1 METKIIVE
9 LIKVAPSILLYGALL
24 MLFLRYRKSVVEGI
38 LPKISNFKAFGIE
51 ASFVKEGIENA
62 ARSQNRSDVLVS
74 PSLMQRIAHFP
85 KRGIRVLWIDDNPET
100 VMYEAGILQTLGMQ
114 VEFAKT
120 SANGWEKLR
129 AYPFQLMVSDIR
141 RGEDTTAGLQF
152 LKDLQAQEK
161 HINLV
166 FYVSQLDRTLPVPFG
181 AFGITDDPNEL
192 IHLVMDGAERIE

>member
-1 METKIIVE
+1 MDKKIIIE
-9 LIKVAPSILLYGALL
+9 LIKVVPSILLYLAVLV
-24 MLFLRYRKSVVEGI
+24 LFLRYRKSLVEGI

-62 ARSQNRSDVLVS
+62 ARSQNRTDVLVS

-85 KRGIRVLWIDDNPET
+85 KRPIRVLWIDDNPET

-141 RGEDTTAGLQF
+141 RGDDATAGLQF
-152 LKDLQAQEK
+152 LSGLQAQEK
-161 HINLV
+161 KINIV
-166 FYVSQLDRTLPVPFG
+166 FYVSNLDRKLPIPVG

-192 IHLVMDGAERIE
+192 IHLMMDGADRIE

>member
-1 METKIIVE
+1 MIE
-9 LIKVAPSILLYGALL
+9 LIKVAPSILLYLAVLV
-24 MLFLRYRKSVVEGI
+24 LFLRYRKSVVEGI

-62 ARSQNRSDVLVS
+62 ARTQNRTDVVVS
-74 PSLMQRIAHFP
+74 PSLMKRIAHFP
-85 KRGIRVLWIDDNPET
+85 KRPIRVLWIDDNPET

-129 AYPFQLMVSDIR
+129 GYPFQLMVSDIR
-141 RGEDTTAGLQF
+141 RGDDATAGLQF
-152 LKDLQAQEK
+152 LKDLQAQQK
-161 HINLV
+161 HINVV
-166 FYVSQLDRTLPVPFG
+166 FYVSQLDRTLPIPIG

-192 IHLVMDGAERIE
+192 IHLMMDGADRIE